1 MGMLAMSIRLSTA
14 ITSMFGLLLCAA
26 SAHADETK
34 RCKAVHADV
43 QEVQTRENCTSPSN
57 FCTEGTIDGN
67 HGLSG
72 TTFFSVDGGA
82 ATPPAS
88 PGTRSYTG
96 VFTITTDQGKLILR
110 ETGVTY
116 PRAGNPEGGVLSSII
131 EVTSGTGRYEGAT
144 GIMFFH
150 GRSLNG
156 IFDVQLQGTLCT
168 MPYWHAFQ

>member
-1 MGMLAMSIRLSTA
+1 MSIRLSTA

-43 QEVQTRENCTSPSN
+43 QEVQTRENCTSN

-72 TTFFSVDGGA
+72 TTFFSLDGGA
-82 ATPPAS
+82 ATPPASS

-96 VFTITTDQGKLILR
+96 VFTVTTDQGELILR

-116 PRAGNPEGGVLSSII
+116 PRPGNPEGGVLSSII

-156 IFDVQLQGTLCT
+156 IYDVQLQGTLCT
-168 MPYWHAFQ
+168 VPRWHAFQ

>member
-1 MGMLAMSIRLSTA
+1 MSIRLSTA
-14 ITSMFGLLLCAA
+14 ITGMFGLLLCAA
-26 SAHADETK
+26 SANADEAK

-43 QEVQTRENCTSPSN
+43 QEVQTNENCTSPVG
-57 FCTEGTIDGN
+57 FCTKGTIDGN

-82 ATPPAS
+82 ATHAASS

-96 VFTITTDQGKLILR
+96 VFTVTTDQGELVLR
-110 ETGVTY
+110 ETGITY

-156 IFDVQLQGTLCT
+156 TYDVKLQGTLCT
-168 MPYWHAFQ
+168 VPDWHVFQ

>member
-1 MGMLAMSIRLSTA
+1 MSIRLSTA

-26 SAHADETK
+26 SANAGEAK
-34 RCKAVHADV
+34 LCKAVHADV
-43 QEVQTRENCTSPSN
+43 QEVQTRENCMSPNN

-67 HGLSG
+67 HGLLG

-82 ATPPAS
+82 PTPDAS

-96 VFTITTDQGKLILR
+96 IFTITTDQGELILR

-116 PRAGNPEGGVLSSII
+116 PRPGNPEGGVLSSII

-150 GRSLNG
+150 GRSMSG
-156 IFDVQLQGTLCT
+156 VYDVELRGTLCT
-168 MPYWHAFQ
+168 MPH